1 MSEFMTPSRA
11 SEYLT
16 ERGVKRSVSSLS
28 KLRWA
33 GGGPRFHKVNT
44 AVVYSRD
51 DLDHWLLEMLDG
63 SHGNTSEFKARA
75 VQRAAAA

>member
-1 MSEFMTPSRA
+1 MSEFLTPIRA
-11 SEYLT
+11 SNYLT
-16 ERGVKRSVSSLS
+16 ERGVKRSVGSLS

-44 AVVYSRD
+44 AVVYCRD
-51 DLDHWLLEMLDG
+51 DLDRWLVEMLDG

-75 VQRAAAA
+75 AQRQAVA